1 MKFRIFIERKA
12 LKQLEEIEENQRR
25 IIKDKLKELKNG
37 FSLYLDIKKLKGF
50 KNHYRLRIG
59 KYRILFEIEK
69 DKIIVYSILPREKA
83 YR

>member
-1 MKFRIFIERKA
+1 
-12 LKQLEEIEENQRR
+12 
-25 IIKDKLKELKNG
+25 
-37 FSLYLDIKKLKGF
+37 LKGF